1 MNAQI
6 GILRSLSF
14 ETTVYDAPRNDLL
27 EGGRYSLVPLLF
39 GFQRRWQKSKTV
51 AVEMTLLR
59 KSQNDS
65 HRSLQ
70 ISLENTRFA
79 HFHKPIP
86 LSSSGKNVE

>member
-39 GFQRRWQKSKTV
+39 GFQRRWRNQKPRLWK
-51 AVEMTLLR
+51 
-59 KSQNDS
+59 
-65 HRSLQ
+65 
-70 ISLENTRFA
+70 
-79 HFHKPIP
+79 
-86 LSSSGKNVE
+86 